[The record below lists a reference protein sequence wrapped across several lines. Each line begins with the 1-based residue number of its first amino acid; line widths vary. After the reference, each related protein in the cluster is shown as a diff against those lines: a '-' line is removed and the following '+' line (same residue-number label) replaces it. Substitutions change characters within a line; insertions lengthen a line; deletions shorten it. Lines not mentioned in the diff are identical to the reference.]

1 VLVDGDLA
9 GDSLPLAGH
18 PEADLLEHAAFELF
32 LSGLGNDP
40 PVGVVPATV
49 VHKFDFDSHL

>member
-9 GDSLPLAGH
+9 GDGLPLAGH

-32 LSGLGNDP
+32 LAGLGNEP
-40 PVGVVPATV
+40 PVGVVSAAV
-49 VHKFDFDSHL
+49 VDKFDFDSHF